1 MTAGGDVLANVA
13 ACASLVAQ
21 AGDAGA
27 ALLLLP
33 ECFAFVGASDDD
45 TSKMAEPLD
54 GALFDRYRGVARDAG
69 LWVCFG
75 GFPEKIDGTHHH
87 NAHVVVDGTGAI
99 RAVYRKIHLFDVTLP
114 NGAIYQESRHTSAG
128 DRLVVVDSPVGKL
141 GLSVCYD
148 LRFPE
153 LYRALAEQGAEVLLV
168 PAAFTL
174 TTGKEHWEPLLRAR
188 AIENACWV
196 VAAAQ
201 TGRHNE
207 RRDTYGHAM
216 AIDPWGTVVAQC
228 RDGTGIATCTID
240 RAWQDEVRRRI
251 PVWQHRRP
259 DAYRGVV

>member
-1 MTAGGDVLANVA
+1 MTAGGDIETNVS
-13 ACASLVAQ
+13 ACRSLVAQ
-21 AGDAGA
+21 AKDAGA
-27 ALLLLP
+27 ALLSLP

-45 TSKMAEPLD
+45 TSKIAEPLD
-54 GALFDRYRGVARDAG
+54 GALFDRYRALAKDAS
-69 LWVCFG
+69 LWVSFG
-75 GFPEKIDGTHHH
+75 GFPEKVDGSHHH
-87 NAHVVVDGTGAI
+87 NAHVVVDDQGGI

-114 NGAIYQESRHTSAG
+114 SGAVYHESRHTKAG
-128 DRLVVVDSPVGKL
+128 DQLVVVDSPVGKL

-153 LYRALAEQGAEVLLV
+153 LYRALAERGAEVLLV

-188 AIENACWV
+188 AIENECFV

-228 RDGTGIATCTID
+228 RDGTGISTVAID
-240 RAWQDEVRRRI
+240 RAWLDEVRRRI

-259 DAYRGVV
+259 DSYRS